1 MIATVTKLYI
11 PFVERMSWRRL
22 LSLFYQT
29 FFVNTANNHQ
39 KKNFRLKSIGQFLD
53 RIFETQIRVNFEERR
68 EVFAYHETV
77 VSLRPFENKIIILN
91 FMVCDAFL
99 KYI

>member
-1 MIATVTKLYI
+1 MATVTKLFL

-39 KKNFRLKSIGQFLD
+39 KKNFRLKSISQFLD
-53 RIFETQIRVNFEERR
+53 RIFETQIRVNF
-68 EVFAYHETV
+68 
-77 VSLRPFENKIIILN
+77 
-91 FMVCDAFL
+91 
-99 KYI
+99 